1 MDRETNDK
9 VVLLYEKRMPLLG
22 HPLSGYSQ
30 PEGIKRVDQAGAKDV
45 KNRERSAPKP

>member
-9 VVLLYEKRMPLLG
+9 VVLRLG

-30 PEGIKRVDQAGAKDV
+30 PEGIKSVDQAEAKDV